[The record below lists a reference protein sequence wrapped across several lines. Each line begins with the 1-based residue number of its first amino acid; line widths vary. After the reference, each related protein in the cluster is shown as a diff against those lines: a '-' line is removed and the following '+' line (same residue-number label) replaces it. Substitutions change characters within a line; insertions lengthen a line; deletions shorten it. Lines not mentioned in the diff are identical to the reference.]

1 MGGYPLIGFS
11 VKPSTY
17 DFLRFP
23 RSASGMGFLP
33 QRNAR
38 GLAAARQPETFAE
51 DEPGF
56 LLLSGFSGTCHIGLH
71 IESILV
77 RRIGMR
83 VVRTLG
89 TS

>member
-23 RSASGMGFLP
+23 RCMPGMGSLP
-33 QRNAR
+33 QRNTW
-38 GLAAARQPETFAE
+38 GIAAAGQPELSAE

-56 LLLSGFSGTCHIGLH
+56 LLLSGVSGTCHIGLH